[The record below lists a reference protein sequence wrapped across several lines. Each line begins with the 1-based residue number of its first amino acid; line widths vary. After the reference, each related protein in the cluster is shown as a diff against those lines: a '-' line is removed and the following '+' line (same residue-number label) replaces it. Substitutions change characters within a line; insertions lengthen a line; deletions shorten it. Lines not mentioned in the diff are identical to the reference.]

1 MPRAKRKTTNLTGN
15 GSLPANKQKGK
26 KVCTCC
32 HENKNLTAFYLS
44 YSPMYSLDQRV
55 PVCKECCKSSALNED
70 GSINYVKLKELLM
83 QLDKPMYW
91 DQLNSAFESVKKE
104 NSYLSDEETEL
115 HGYDILSKYFTF
127 IAMRQDR
134 AKNWSDAE
142 KEGFMHTNTNRS
154 KTELESIRSK
164 FSLLFNNINSLN
176 ITTSKSTQQPSLTNN
191 QDTLLNQQQ
200 LIYSDE
206 WMGEYTQQDLDRLN
220 KYYESLNTDYKI
232 VTVNHRDYAR
242 KIAKAS
248 LMMDKAYEDMLKGV
262 PGAEKMY
269 TNAKDIFDSLSKS
282 AKFSEDKRSINDVG
296 ISSFSKIVSMV
307 ENHNWIPE
315 YVPKEKDMY
324 DELLDALRVI
334 NKSL

>member
-1 MPRAKRKTTNLTGN
+1 MAKRIEKEIKKKKCPICGKEKNISSGFYKSSSPLYADDGCVPICTTCVKNGVINKEDGTINLTKLKTMLQRIDKPYYVDDLDSSYKQYKKEHGFLSDDEIAKHGKDIIGIYFKN
-15 GSLPANKQKGK
+15 CMLRQNRNKSFADSEKDGFIHQNSNTSKQEKQRIVNEYLRLGRNTFDSTNSVYESINSSLPYMQTKFQEQK
-26 KVCTCC
+26 
-32 HENKNLTAFYLS
+32 E
-44 YSPMYSLDQRV
+44 P
-55 PVCKECCKSSALNED
+55 
-70 GSINYVKLKELLM
+70 
-83 QLDKPMYW
+83 
-91 DQLNSAFESVKKE
+91 
-104 NSYLSDEETEL
+104 
-115 HGYDILSKYFTF
+115 
-127 IAMRQDR
+127 
-134 AKNWSDAE
+134 
-142 KEGFMHTNTNRS
+142 
-154 KTELESIRSK
+154 
-164 FSLLFNNINSLN
+164 
-176 ITTSKSTQQPSLTNN
+176 
-191 QDTLLNQQQ
+191 

-220 KYYESLNTDYKI
+220 KYYDSLNADYKI

-269 TNAKDIFDSLSKS
+269 LNAKDIFDSLSKS

-315 YVPKEKDMY
+315 YVPKKKDMY
-324 DELLDALRVI
+324 DELLDELRVI